1 MSKRIETSII
11 INKPLDAVWQE
22 VKVMENHV
30 NWMEDAV
37 KIDILSENNSGI
49 DTKMNVLTKV
59 GPVKLTDIIT
69 VTEWKEKESIGVIHE
84 GIVTGEGIFYLTA
97 LNESQTEFRWEETL
111 KFPIYLGGVIGEFFG
126 SYVLKYIWKI
136 FHNFKK
142 INLPLKVVLLIILT
156 KWLKEILLFCF
167 QKKLKLVR

>member
-11 INKPLDAVWQE
+11 INKPLDTVWQE

-59 GPVKLTDIIT
+59 GPIKLTDIIT

-84 GIVTGEGIFYLTA
+84 GIVTGEGIFYLTS
-97 LNESQTEFRWEETL
+97 LNESQTEFKWEETL
-111 KFPIYLGGVIGEFFG
+111 KFPIL
-126 SYVLKYIWKI
+126 S
-136 FHNFKK
+136 
-142 INLPLKVVLLIILT
+142 LIHISEPT
-156 KWLKEILLFCF
+156 
-167 QKKLKLVR
+167 RR